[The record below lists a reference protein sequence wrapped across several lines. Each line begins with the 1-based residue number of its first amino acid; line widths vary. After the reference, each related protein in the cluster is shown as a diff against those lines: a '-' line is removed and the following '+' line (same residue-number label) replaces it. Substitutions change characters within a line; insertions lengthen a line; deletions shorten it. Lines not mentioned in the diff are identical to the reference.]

1 MENNNNRRKFKFSDR
16 TKLLLLSF
24 LIALGLWSSVAAGS
38 LPVRV
43 SEQVEVLQVNGQA
56 NWYYEVT
63 PAVVEVTY
71 DVLLIGQKEAT

>member
-1 MENNNNRRKFKFSDR
+1 MKNNSKKKFEFSDK

-56 NWYYEVT
+56 NWYYESRQRLWK
-63 PAVVEVTY
+63 
-71 DVLLIGQKEAT
+71 LLTKCHS

>member
-1 MENNNNRRKFKFSDR
+1 MKNNSKKKFEFSDK

-56 NWYYEVT
+56 TGTTRSRQRLWK
-63 PAVVEVTY
+63 
-71 DVLLIGQKEAT
+71 LLTKCHS

>member
-1 MENNNNRRKFKFSDR
+1 MKNNSKKKFEFSDK

-43 SEQVEVLQVNGQA
+43 A
-56 NWYYEVT
+56 N
-63 PAVVEVTY
+63 
-71 DVLLIGQKEAT
+71 K